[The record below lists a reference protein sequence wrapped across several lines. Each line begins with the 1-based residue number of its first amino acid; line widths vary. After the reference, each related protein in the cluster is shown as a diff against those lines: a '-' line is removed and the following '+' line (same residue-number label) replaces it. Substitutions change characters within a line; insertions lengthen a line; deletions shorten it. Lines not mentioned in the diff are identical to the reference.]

1 MSLQGL
7 VVCACAL
14 FVLGRCQESRIVNIH
29 QGPVRGYKSQDGNYF
44 GFFGIPFATAP
55 KGVHRFK
62 APLPPPTWDEP
73 LEAVNL
79 NIACPQNDRDGQN
92 QIRKQEECLIANIY
106 VPETDV
112 PNLPVYVYFYGGGFQ
127 YGYGELKT
135 PVNLMKSREII
146 FVTFNY
152 RLGALGMLCLGT
164 EDVPGNAGLKDQV
177 ALLRWVQKNIAA
189 FGGNPRDVT
198 IGGCSAGGVSV
209 DILSISKITKGLFN
223 KVITQSGPNT
233 ASFSVQVDPISNAKM
248 IARELNFENVDDLEA
263 LEHFYKTTPL
273 SVLSSINV
281 MNRTD
286 SSVIFAPCVERD
298 VGQEMV
304 LHDYPVKILEKGDF
318 VKLPMLYGSSNME
331 GIYRLRYFDQWKD
344 LMNQNFSQFLP
355 DNLFFENE
363 RDKEKVIRKVKHFY
377 FGNDPVSESNIM
389 GYVTY
394 FSDVMFLHATTWTA
408 RLQHE
413 AGNKEVYL
421 YEYSFVDKDEDYIPY
436 TKIRGATHC
445 AQNIAVMD
453 LGDENDLSEE
463 YKQMKSILRK
473 MWLNFIKT
481 GKPVP
486 ENSSYPQW
494 PPVSSGA
501 SPYMSLNTTPR
512 LINKDLL
519 KDRFKLWDDIYKK
532 HFRHPIPP
540 TL

>member
-1 MSLQGL
+1 
-7 VVCACAL
+7 
-14 FVLGRCQESRIVNIH
+14 
-29 QGPVRGYKSQDGNYF
+29 
-44 GFFGIPFATAP
+44 
-55 KGVHRFK
+55 
-62 APLPPPTWDEP
+62 
-73 LEAVNL
+73 
-79 NIACPQNDRDGQN
+79 
-92 QIRKQEECLIANIY
+92 
-106 VPETDV
+106 
-112 PNLPVYVYFYGGGFQ
+112 
-127 YGYGELKT
+127 
-135 PVNLMKSREII
+135 MKSREII
-146 FVTFNY
+146 VVSFNY
-152 RLGALGMLCLGT
+152 RVGALGMLCLGT
-164 EDVPGNAGLKDQV
+164 EDVPGNAGLKDQI

-189 FGGNPRDVT
+189 FGGNPNEVT
-198 IGGCSAGGVSV
+198 IGGCSAGGSSV
-209 DILSISKITKGLFN
+209 DILSVSKLIKGLFN

-273 SVLSSINV
+273 SVLSSIPLS
-281 MNRTD
+281 NRTD

-304 LHDYPVKILEKGDF
+304 LHDYPARILAKGDYF
-318 VKLPMLYGSSNME
+318 KLPMLYGMTNME
-331 GIYRLRYFDQWKD
+331 GIYRVPFFEKWKD
-344 LMNQNFSQFLP
+344 LMNQNFTLFLP

-363 RDKEKVIRKVKHFY
+363 KDKAKVIRKLKYFY
-377 FGNDPVSESNIM
+377 FGDDPVSEKNIM
-389 GYVTY
+389 GYVKY
-394 FSDVMFLHATTWTA
+394 ISDVMFSYGTALTVRLHN
-408 RLQHE
+408 E
-413 AGNKEVYL
+413 AGNEEVYL
-421 YEYSFVDKDEDYIPY
+421 YEYSFVDKDQDYIPY
-436 TKIRGATHC
+436 TEVRGATHC
-445 AQNIAVMD
+445 SQNAAFMD

-540 TL
+540 TP